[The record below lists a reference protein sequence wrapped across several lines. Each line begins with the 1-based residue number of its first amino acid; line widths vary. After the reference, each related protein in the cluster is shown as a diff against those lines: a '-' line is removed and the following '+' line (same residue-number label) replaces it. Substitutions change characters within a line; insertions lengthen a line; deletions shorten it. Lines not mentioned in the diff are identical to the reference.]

1 MKRDTVRRVCFLAFT
16 VLLFGTLITG
26 PGQSFAVDET
36 QSQETLYIAA
46 FFVNED
52 FIDTTMA
59 PAGAPIPLLQ
69 NPTREELTFVRWL
82 WKDKEVSKDLPE
94 GMPVGGINIYAEFRP
109 RTLER
114 IAVTTPPYAGSSAI
128 NGLSFNPD
136 GMVLTLYYDNDTTRT
151 LAVTNAMIE
160 NGSVTVNPAWFTQ
173 PGQQTLT
180 VTYEAK
186 SATVSVTVV
195 DRSAIGISVAKVP
208 SKAVYLKGETLSLTG
223 GELRVNF
230 DNATQV
236 IVPMTDKSV
245 SVTGFNPERAGEQ
258 TLTVTYTD
266 PKGKTHKTSF
276 TVTVNE
282 RPQYAKGDV
291 NADGKVNALDLLRL
305 QRHILGIQ
313 SLAGANL
320 TAGDVNADGKVNALD
335 LLIIQ
340 RHILGIETIKP

>member
-1 MKRDTVRRVCFLAFT
+1 MKRIAIRRLCFLAVT
-16 VLLFGTLITG
+16 VLLFGALIAG
-26 PGQSFAVDET
+26 PGQSLAVDET
-36 QSQETLYIAA
+36 QSQAIYYIAV
-46 FFVNED
+46 FLVNGGVYE
-52 FIDTTMA
+52 TTMA
-59 PAGAPIPLLQ
+59 PVGDPIPLPAL
-69 NPTREELTFVRWL
+69 PAPREESTFSGWT
-82 WKDKEVSKDLPE
+82 DMPAT
-94 GMPVGGINIYAEFRP
+94 MPVGGAVINGYFRP
-109 RTLER
+109 RALER
-114 IAVTTPPYAGSSAI
+114 IAVTTPPYAGSNAI
-128 NGLSFNPD
+128 NGLPFNPD
-136 GMVLTLYYDNDTTRT
+136 GMVLTLFYDNDTTRT
-151 LAVTNAMIE
+151 LAVTNAMIN
-160 NGSVTVNPAWFTQ
+160 NGTVTVSPAWFTK

-180 VTYEAK
+180 VTYETK

-195 DRSAIGISVAKVP
+195 DRSAVGISVAKVP
-208 SKAVYLKGETLSLTG
+208 SKAVYLKGETLSLAG
-223 GELRVNF
+223 GEIRVNF

-236 IVPMTDKSV
+236 IVPMTDPSV
-245 SVTGFNPERAGEQ
+245 SVTGFNTERAGEQ

-266 PKGKTHKTSF
+266 PKGKTHKTTF

-335 LLIIQ
+335 LLKIQ